1 MNFKESGGFCDLF
14 EQLSRHLADKSQ
26 IISLRMVCCFV
37 FGATAPNGPGPPH
50 SRGFKIT
57 HNDASQS
64 VGLLWTSDQLVAETS
79 DNIQQSQQTNI
90 HGPGGIRTHNL
101 SSRAAA
107 DPRLRPRCHWH
118 RHIEWLSFRNFYR
131 LLFLWK
137 GDEVVAIVLT
147 FSVYKLLPEPV
158 LWGKSDMCIYRVI
171 V

>member
-1 MNFKESGGFCDLF
+1 M
-14 EQLSRHLADKSQ
+14 KSQ
-26 IISLRMVCCFV
+26 IISLRMVWYLV

-57 HNDASQS
+57 HNDAPQA

-79 DNIQQSQQTNI
+79 DNIQHSQQTNI
-90 HGPGGIRTHNL
+90 HAPGRIRTYNL
-101 SSRAAA
+101 SRQAAVDLHLRSRG
-107 DPRLRPRCHWH
+107 HWD
-118 RHIEWLSFRNFYR
+118 RQLEWLLFRNFHR

-137 GDEVVAIVLT
+137 GDEVVAIALT